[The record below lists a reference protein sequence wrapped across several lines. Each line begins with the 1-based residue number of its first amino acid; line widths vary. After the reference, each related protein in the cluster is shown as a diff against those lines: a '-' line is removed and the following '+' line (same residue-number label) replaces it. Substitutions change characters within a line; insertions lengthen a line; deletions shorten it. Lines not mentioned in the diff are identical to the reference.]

1 MVSAAK
7 KHRKQCVAKLLSKRL
22 LEDHVAALRACV
34 KEHKNKRAPART
46 PDGRLRVFSDCAGI
60 SSELIALKL
69 LGFSSENLLWV
80 GGSETDAVKRVLM
93 QCVHRCC
100 DMPTKKECVEK
111 DMFKRNLNETS
122 ACDLYIAGYP
132 CPAYSRLGKKNGAQD
147 AHGRGLLVFEGLK
160 YIAKW
165 KPSIVVFEN
174 VVGFLNKKHE
184 YTHKVMR
191 KCFQALKYKVYMQV
205 LNTKDHG
212 VPQSRPR
219 CYFVAFRT
227 SKKVS
232 FRFPKA
238 LKCSKLVHF
247 LDKAEGDDKV
257 DLTTYEEKYGEQIW
271 QEDLVLDIGSSAGWQ
286 SKMVVCPCLTR
297 GRCLQKGYYLPKQL
311 RRLSGAEL
319 FGHVGRQGSLPVL
332 KVTFHLGLLG
342 LVESPCGRA
351 VAWHGQRQAKP
362 LTLFHVVFGAKSCFQ
377 CQFYKVTDTDDSLIY
392 KVTLRAWVLQP
403 ARLHTQFLFKK
414 RVSQFRSRFSQ

>member
-311 RRLSGAEL
+311 RRLSGAECARL
-319 FGHVGRQGSLPVL
+319 QGVPKCIYEKMSLHLQRKMPAYAAEEAAEKQVMGALGDSMSINVLMRLLPPALDAVSLWPKSLP
-332 KVTFHLGLLG
+332 KVDPWSEVSLGK
-342 LVESPCGRA
+342 PA
-351 VAWHGQRQAKP
+351 AK
-362 LTLFHVVFGAKSCFQ
+362 LA
-377 CQFYKVTDTDDSLIY
+377 DSL
-392 KVTLRAWVLQP
+392 
-403 ARLHTQFLFKK
+403 FE
-414 RVSQFRSRFSQ
+414 

>member
-1 MVSAAK
+1 MW
-7 KHRKQCVAKLLSKRL
+7 LLC
-22 LEDHVAALRACV
+22 EPGV

-69 LGFSSENLLWV
+69 LGFSSENLLWA

-205 LNTKDHG
+205 LNTT
-212 VPQSRPR
+212 
-219 CYFVAFRT
+219 RT
-227 SKKVS
+227 MA
-232 FRFPKA
+232 FPKA
-238 LKCSKLVHF
+238 A
-247 LDKAEGDDKV
+247 LDVTLWLSE
-257 DLTTYEEKYGEQIW
+257 
-271 QEDLVLDIGSSAGWQ
+271 
-286 SKMVVCPCLTR
+286 
-297 GRCLQKGYYLPKQL
+297 LPK
-311 RRLSGAEL
+311 RLA
-319 FGHVGRQGSLPVL
+319 FVFQ
-332 KVTFHLGLLG
+332 
-342 LVESPCGRA
+342 
-351 VAWHGQRQAKP
+351 KP
-362 LTLFHVVFGAKSCFQ
+362 SNVVN
-377 CQFYKVTDTDDSLIY
+377 
-392 KVTLRAWVLQP
+392 
-403 ARLHTQFLFKK
+403 FL
-414 RVSQFRSRFSQ
+414 